1 MNQEQQEQLEQQ
13 RKIWNQY
20 SSGWRKWDELL
31 MSSMQSV
38 SDALIEALQVNG
50 NEQVLDVASGTGEP
64 GLTLSAML
72 PNGEATGSDLSEE
85 MVEIANEYAKQ
96 RGISNYQSQVCDAS
110 NMPFENNSFDHVVCR
125 FGIMFFPDIE
135 GSLSEMTRVL
145 KPGGTLAVAVWAA
158 PELNPFITLMAMT
171 ILEKLDLPKPPP
183 DSPGIFKCAQAG
195 LTSKLLGSAGLV
207 SVTEKG
213 LAGEATFD
221 STEQYWDVMS
231 DIAGPIMQAL
241 ENAPQEV
248 VEEVRV
254 TVLNKAANFIRD
266 GIMYA
271 NWEAI
276 IATGIKK

>member
-13 RKIWNQY
+13 RKIWNKY

-31 MSSMQSV
+31 MSSMRPV
-38 SDALIEALQVNG
+38 SDALIKALHVNG

-72 PNGEATGSDLSEE
+72 PNGDTTGSDLSEE
-85 MVEIANEYAKQ
+85 MVKIANEYAKQ

-110 NMPFENNSFDHVVCR
+110 DMPFENNSFDHVVCR

-135 GSLSEMTRVL
+135 GSLNEMTRVL

-171 ILEKLDLPKPPP
+171 ILEKLDLPEPSPG
-183 DSPGIFKCAQAG
+183 SPGIFRYAQPG
-195 LTSKLLGSAGLV
+195 LTSQLFSSTGLI

-221 STEQYWDVMS
+221 STGQYWDVMS
-231 DIAGPIMQAL
+231 DIAGPIMQDL
-241 ENAPQEV
+241 KNAPQEV
-248 VEEVRV
+248 VEEVRI
-254 TVLNKAANFIRD
+254 TVLNKAANFIKD

-276 IATGIKK
+276 IITGIKK

>member
-13 RKIWNQY
+13 RKIWSQY

-31 MSSMQSV
+31 MSSMQPV
-38 SDALIEALQVNG
+38 SDALIETLQVNG

-85 MVEIANEYAKQ
+85 MVEIANEHAKQ
-96 RGISNYQSQVCDAS
+96 RGISNYQSLVCDAS
-110 NMPFENNSFDHVVCR
+110 NMPFEDNFFDHVVCR

-135 GSLSEMTRVL
+135 SSLNEMTRVL

-158 PELNPFITLMAMT
+158 PELNPFLTLMAMT

-183 DSPGIFKCAQAG
+183 NSPGIFRCAQPG
-195 LTSKLLGSAGLV
+195 LTSQLLSSTGLV
-207 SVTEKG
+207 SVTEKR
-213 LAGEATFD
+213 LAGEVSFD
-221 STEQYWDVMS
+221 STEQYWDVMF
-231 DIAGPIMQAL
+231 DVAGPVVQAL
-241 ENAPQEV
+241 KNAPQEM
-248 VEEVRV
+248 VEEVREI
-254 TVLNKAANFIRD
+254 VLDKASNFIRD

-276 IATGIKK
+276 IADGIKK

>member
-64 GLTLSAML
+64 GLTLSSRL
-72 PNGEATGSDLSEE
+72 PNGEVTGCDLSEE

-110 NMPFENNSFDHVVCR
+110 NMPFEDNSFAHVVCR